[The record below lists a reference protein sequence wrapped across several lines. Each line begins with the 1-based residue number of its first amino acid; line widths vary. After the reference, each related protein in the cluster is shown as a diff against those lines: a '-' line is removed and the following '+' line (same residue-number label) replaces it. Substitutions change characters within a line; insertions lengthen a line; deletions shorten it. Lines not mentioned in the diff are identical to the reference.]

1 MNANTHSVFSQT
13 AVPTPS
19 AMTLNVVELFS
30 SIEGEG
36 SRQGFPC
43 SFLRLYDCNIR
54 CSYCDTTYSYD
65 GAPHESMTLEEVAH
79 ALRQMGHPYITI
91 TGGEPLLQA
100 PAVVALIKMLSA
112 EGSYEF
118 NIETNGTLLP
128 PLITDNVFYT
138 YDYKCPSSLVED
150 MMNLDV
156 FQHMTSRDVLKFV
169 VGSIDDL
176 YTMKDIIATYHPIA
190 SVFVS
195 PVFGAIEPK
204 TIVEF
209 LLEHKLDDVRVQL
222 QIHKFIWDPS
232 ATGV

>member
-1 MNANTHSVFSQT
+1 MV
-13 AVPTPS
+13 
-19 AMTLNVVELFS
+19 
-30 SIEGEG
+30 
-36 SRQGFPC
+36 
-43 SFLRLYDCNIR
+43 
-54 CSYCDTTYSYD
+54 
-65 GAPHESMTLEEVAH
+65 APHKSRTLEKVSQ
-79 ALRQMGHPYITI
+79 ALRKGGHRYFTI
-91 TGGEPLLQA
+91 PGGELLLKA

-112 EGSYEF
+112 EGSYDF
-118 NIETNGTLLP
+118 NIETNGTLFP

-176 YTMKDIIATYHPIA
+176 YTMRDIIATYHPIA

-204 TIVEF
+204 TIVDF

-222 QIHKFIWDPS
+222 QIHKFI
-232 ATGV
+232 